1 MLRKF
6 IEYTLAACICIII
19 IYYVTAWVLWFSWLV
34 WGLKR

>member
-6 IEYTLAACICIII
+6 IEYTLAACICII